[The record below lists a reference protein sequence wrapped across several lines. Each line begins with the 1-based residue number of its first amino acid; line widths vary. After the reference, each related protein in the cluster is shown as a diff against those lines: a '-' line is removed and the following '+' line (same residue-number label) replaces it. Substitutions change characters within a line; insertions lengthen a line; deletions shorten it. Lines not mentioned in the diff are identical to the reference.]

1 MSNFFFFQIC
11 DLKIFANFLLFT
23 FFLEFA
29 HISLFKKIKNA
40 KLGKSKTNKAC
51 WERGGG
57 CNSTIYVIFI

>member
-51 WERGGG
+51 WERGG